1 MASKLSRFNRVGAL
15 AALATAL
22 LAAACSDSSGPLE
35 PASDSSADSGAIAVQ
50 PAPVVSNYAIAV
62 RYIGSLTARQKEA
75 VTKGVARWRSAIT
88 RDLVNIPVSAPAGS
102 CFAAQPA
109 LNETVDDILIF
120 VEFVDIDGVGD
131 VLGQAGPCYVRADN
145 TLPVVGYLKLDA
157 ADLEMME
164 DRGTLDDVVLHEMGH
179 VLGIGTLWQDKN
191 VLTGAGTDDPRFT
204 GSSALAAYRTLGG
217 SDTWIPVENS
227 GAEGTR
233 DGHWRES
240 DFGSELMTGYINA
253 SPNAM
258 SALTISSLTD
268 IGYGTNPG
276 AASEYT
282 INQTTGGITLDL
294 HKHERLVRP
303 KFKIDRH
310 GKKTKIERER
320 P

>member
-1 MASKLSRFNRVGAL
+1 MVSKLSRLHKVGAL

-22 LAAACSDSSGPLE
+22 LAGACSDSSGPLE
-35 PASDSSADSGAIAVQ
+35 PASDTSADSSGVAVQ
-50 PAPVVSNYAIAV
+50 PAPVVSNFAIAV
-62 RYIGSLTARQKEA
+62 RYVGSLTARQKEA

-109 LNETVDDILIF
+109 LNETVDDVLIF
-120 VEFVDIDGVGD
+120 VEFVDIDGVGS

-157 ADLEMME
+157 ADLAMME

-191 VLTGAGTDDPRFT
+191 VLIGAGTDDPRFT
-204 GSSALAAYRTLGG
+204 GNAALTAYRSLGG
-217 SDTWIPVENS
+217 SDAWVPVENTGS
-227 GAEGTR
+227 EGTR

-253 SPNAM
+253 TPNAM
-258 SALTISSLTD
+258 SALTISSLAD
-268 IGYGTNPG
+268 LGYGTNPG
-276 AASEYT
+276 AASEYS
-282 INQTTGGITLDL
+282 ISKATGGITLDL

-310 GKKTKIERER
+310 GKKTKIER
-320 P
+320 